1 MGVLEPI
8 AAAFGVACLYLLI
21 RQSIWAWPVGI
32 VMTSLYALIF
42 FDAQLYANFG
52 LQIVFCTLQ
61 IYGWW
66 FWLSHRSKAEADSKA
81 PVKLLSGRALAVWLV
96 VGALGVAVLGF
107 GLARFTDGAAPF
119 WDAGVTSFS
128 LVAQFLLAR
137 KYLQNWLIWI
147 GVDVVAIGLYFS
159 QGLYWTSGLY
169 GLFLLMC
176 IWGYVEWRRDMGK
189 AAAKLEAA

>member
-1 MGVLEPI
+1 MGFLEPI
-8 AAAFGVACLYLLI
+8 ATVFGVACLYLLI

-66 FWLSHRSKAEADSKA
+66 FWLSHRSQAETDSKT
-81 PVKLLSGRALAVWLV
+81 PVKQLSPRAMALWLAI
-96 VGALGVAVLGF
+96 GAVGVALIGVS
-107 GLARFTDGAAPF
+107 LARLTDGAAPY

-147 GVDVVAIGLYFS
+147 GVDVAAIGLYFS
-159 QGLYWTSGLY
+159 QGLYLTSGLY

-176 IWGYVEWRRDMGK
+176 IWGYVEWKRDMTKTGAELK
-189 AAAKLEAA
+189 AA

>member
-1 MGVLEPI
+1 MGFLEPI
-8 AAAFGVACLYLLI
+8 ATVFGVACLYLLI

-66 FWLSHRSKAEADSKA
+66 FWLSHRSQAEADSKT
-81 PVKLLSGRALAVWLV
+81 PVKQLNQSAMALWLV
-96 VGALGVAVLGF
+96 IGAVGVALIGVS
-107 GLARFTDGAAPF
+107 LARLTDGAAPY

-147 GVDVVAIGLYFS
+147 GVDVAAIGLYFS
-159 QGLYWTSGLY
+159 QGLYLTSGLY

-176 IWGYVEWRRDMGK
+176 IWGYVEWRRDMTKTG
-189 AAAKLEAA
+189 AEPEAA